1 MTDDTIPVK
10 VDRSKAGV
18 EQCNNFNYKRNM
30 KKYLVIT
37 LTLMAVLATDAT
49 NVYAQ
54 KKKKPLY
61 TAPLGVQAYTFRHS
75 FPKDVAATLD
85 TIKMMGFTEIEG
97 SGGKMAPEEFRKLCA
112 ERGISIPS
120 TGAGYEQLVKDP
132 QAIADRAKALGAKYV
147 MTAWIPHKNGAFN
160 FENAKKAVED
170 FNAAGKVLKE
180 NGLTFCYHVHGYEF
194 WPHENGTLMDYII
207 TKTDPKYVSFEMD
220 VMWTHFGGGDPVA
233 LLKKYGDRWKLMH
246 LKDLRKGT
254 QKDRTGLT
262 PDENDVPLGTGE
274 LDIPA
279 ILKAAKKAGVKHYFI
294 EDESPA
300 HEVSKEVPQS
310 IAYLKR
316 LAE

>member
-1 MTDDTIPVK
+1 MLFVVAIGMV
-10 VDRSKAGV
+10 VVS
-18 EQCNNFNYKRNM
+18 
-30 KKYLVIT
+30 
-37 LTLMAVLATDAT
+37 LAS
-49 NVYAQ
+49 VQAQ

-85 TIKMMGFTEIEG
+85 TIKSMGFTELEG
-97 SGGKMAPEEFRKLCA
+97 SGGKVSPEEFRKMCQ

-120 TGAGYEQLVKDP
+120 TGAGYEELVRDP
-132 QAIADRAKALGAKYV
+132 QAVADRAKALGAKYV
-147 MTAWIPHKNGAFN
+147 MTAWIPHEKGAFN

-180 NGLTFCYHVHGYEF
+180 NGITFCYHVHGFEF
-194 WPHENGTLMDYII
+194 WPHENGTLMDYMI
-207 TKTDPKYVSFEMD
+207 TNTNPEYVSFEMD

-233 LLKKYGDRWKLMH
+233 LLNKYGDRWKLMH
-246 LKDLRKGT
+246 LKDLKKGT
-254 QKDRTGLT
+254 KKDRTGST

-274 LDIPA
+274 LNIPA
-279 ILKAAKKAGVKHYFI
+279 ILKAAKKAGIKHYFI

-300 HEVSKEVPQS
+300 HEVSEQVVQS
-310 IAYLKR
+310 IAYLKG